1 MNDDLIHAE
10 AEDELIYVEPRQDAV
25 VLCGELTVACRSVPE
40 AYLMWGQLELEEKE
54 RAVIQVGDDTYDI
67 SAIRR
72 LRYEPVPHAA

>member
-1 MNDDLIHAE
+1 MD
-10 AEDELIYVEPRQDAV
+10 DELIYVEPRQEAV

-54 RAVIQVGDDTYDI
+54 QAVIQVGEEIYDI

-72 LRYEPVPHAA
+72 LRYEPIPEAA